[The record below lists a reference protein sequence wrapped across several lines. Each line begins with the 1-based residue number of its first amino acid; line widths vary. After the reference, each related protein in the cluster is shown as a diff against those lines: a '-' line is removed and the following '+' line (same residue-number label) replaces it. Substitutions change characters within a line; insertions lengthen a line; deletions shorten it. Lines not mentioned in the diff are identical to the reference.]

1 MSLPGLQELQQI
13 SPAFAAVAQR
23 LGESAWT
30 TASRTPRE
38 TTACFL
44 ACDLLH
50 GLFGLPLRLHIT
62 MAQRLGVTDGYIRQ
76 VLVLLAPAAGYPQV
90 AEALAS
96 SNALLSDP
104 ADRSRSDRVGGILL
118 RPAVA
123 GPGHRRRIRLS
134 RTRGSSLI
142 DGSDTRCRVLLG
154 PCHKSPGCL
163 VCGMNRIQPGR

>member
-76 VLVLLAPAAGYPQV
+76 IMVLLAPAAGYPQV

-96 SNALLSDP
+96 SNALLPDP
-104 ADRSRSDRVGGILL
+104 ADDQPSDREIAFLDATVRAATGSTPDPTGLPLPVQDIVDEYGYPARSDR
-118 RPAVA
+118 
-123 GPGHRRRIRLS
+123 H
-134 RTRGSSLI
+134 
-142 DGSDTRCRVLLG
+142 
-154 PCHKSPGCL
+154 
-163 VCGMNRIQPGR
+163 